1 MPAPRGS
8 TKAATNLITDSP
20 GSVTVTYEFRHTQL
34 DPLTWL
40 VDPLVDVV
48 ETTADHVDHAER
60 RLGSPTERKDA
71 DDRVA
76 LTIPVP
82 TGRVPAPGSTSSVPA
97 CGSWCRRTS

>member
-20 GSVTVTYEFRHTQL
+20 GSATVTYEVRHTQL

-40 VDPLVDVV
+40 ADPLVDVV
-48 ETTADHVDHAER
+48 ETTADHVEHAER